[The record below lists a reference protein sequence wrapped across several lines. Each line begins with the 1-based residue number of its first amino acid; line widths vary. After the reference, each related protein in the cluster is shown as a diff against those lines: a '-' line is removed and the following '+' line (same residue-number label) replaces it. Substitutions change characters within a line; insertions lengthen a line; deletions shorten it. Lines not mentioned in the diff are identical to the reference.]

1 VVGRCEELDAVRW
14 PLLRLAVERVSEA
27 AAVAAAVL
35 SSPSSLSSSS
45 SSSLMSLLAVCRE
58 YDG

>member
-1 VVGRCEELDAVRW
+1 MVGRCEELDAVRW
-14 PLLRLAVERVSEA
+14 PLLRLAVERVSE
-27 AAVAAAVL
+27 AAAVL

>member
-1 VVGRCEELDAVRW
+1 MVGRCEELDAVRW

-27 AAVAAAVL
+27 AAAAAVL